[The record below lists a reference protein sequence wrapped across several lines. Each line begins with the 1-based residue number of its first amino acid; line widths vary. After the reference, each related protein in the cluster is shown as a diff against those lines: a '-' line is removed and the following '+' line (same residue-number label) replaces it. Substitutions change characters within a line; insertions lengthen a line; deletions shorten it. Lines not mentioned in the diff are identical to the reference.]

1 MKNPKTKYQITAGS
15 LDDLK
20 ELITDIELKEQHIKN
35 AKKALDSP
43 YSNWGLS
50 DHYNKLIAK
59 YQNELKRL
67 NNKFN
72 NLRLKFLPILE
83 QW

>member
-1 MKNPKTKYQITAGS
+1 MKKPKTKYQIIDGI

-20 ELITDIELKEQHIKN
+20 ELITLIEIKEQHVKSAQKVLN
-35 AKKALDSP
+35 SQSKK
-43 YSNWGLS
+43 GLR
-50 DHYNKLIAK
+50 DYYTKLTAK
-59 YQNELKRL
+59 YKKELKRL